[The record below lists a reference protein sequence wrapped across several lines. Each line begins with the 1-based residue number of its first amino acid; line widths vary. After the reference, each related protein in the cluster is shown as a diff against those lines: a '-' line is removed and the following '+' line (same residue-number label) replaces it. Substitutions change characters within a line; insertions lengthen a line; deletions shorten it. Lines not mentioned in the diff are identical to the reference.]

1 MVPARRHAKGR
12 KKLSLTTPFRRGS
25 AAGRDCALEGRGHLN
40 SAGSAR
46 ATNEGDE
53 NMKRLLLTIA
63 AVASVAGPMALA
75 ATDAAA
81 QSRDRGGWDH
91 DRGGNRDGRH
101 DDRRGG
107 DYGRHDG
114 RGDGRYDGRG
124 DGRGDGRWDGGRH
137 NGYYYNN
144 RWSYGP
150 PPAAYY
156 GRPGFRPGYTSWRR
170 GAYLPGYYRDRGY
183 VVNDYYRYNLRAPPR
198 GYYWYRTGNDYVLAA
213 IATGLIFD
221 VIGGR

>member
-1 MVPARRHAKGR
+1 
-12 KKLSLTTPFRRGS
+12 
-25 AAGRDCALEGRGHLN
+25 
-40 SAGSAR
+40 
-46 ATNEGDE
+46 
-53 NMKRLLLTIA
+53 MKRLLLTIA
-63 AVASVAGPMALA
+63 AVASVAGPMALT

-81 QSRDRGGWDH
+81 QDRGRWDHHDRGGRDRDWDRGRGYDRGRDH
-91 DRGGNRDGRH
+91 DRGRWDR

-107 DYGRHDG
+107 WD
-114 RGDGRYDGRG
+114 RGD
-124 DGRGDGRWDGGRH
+124 RWDRGRH

-156 GRPGFRPGYTSWRR
+156 GRPGFRPGYTAWQR
-170 GAYLPGYYRDRGY
+170 GAYLPSYYRGRGY
-183 VVNDYYRYNLRAPPR
+183 VVNDYYRYRLRPPPR

-221 VIGGR
+221 VIANH

>member
-1 MVPARRHAKGR
+1 
-12 KKLSLTTPFRRGS
+12 
-25 AAGRDCALEGRGHLN
+25 
-40 SAGSAR
+40 
-46 ATNEGDE
+46 
-53 NMKRLLLTIA
+53 MKRLLLTIA
-63 AVASVAGPMALA
+63 AVASVACPMALT

-81 QSRDRGGWDH
+81 QHR
-91 DRGGNRDGRH
+91 
-101 DDRRGG
+101 

-114 RGDGRYDGRG
+114 GRG
-124 DGRGDGRWDGGRH
+124 YDRGHRDYGRADRWDGGRH

-156 GRPGFRPGYTSWRR
+156 GRPGFRPGYTAWRR
-170 GAYLPGYYRDRGY
+170 GAYLPSYYRGGGY
-183 VVNDYYRYNLRAPPR
+183 VVNDYYRYHLRPPPR

-221 VIGGR
+221 VIANH

>member
-1 MVPARRHAKGR
+1 
-12 KKLSLTTPFRRGS
+12 
-25 AAGRDCALEGRGHLN
+25 
-40 SAGSAR
+40 
-46 ATNEGDE
+46 
-53 NMKRLLLTIA
+53 MKRLLLTIA
-63 AVASVAGPMALA
+63 AVASVAGPMALT

-81 QSRDRGGWDH
+81 QDRGRWDHNDRDRGDRGGYDRGRDH
-91 DRGGNRDGRH
+91 DRRDYDRDRGR
-101 DDRRGG
+101 G
-107 DYGRHDG
+107 DYGRGDHG
-114 RGDGRYDGRG
+114 RGD
-124 DGRGDGRWDGGRH
+124 RWDNGRH

-170 GAYLPGYYRDRGY
+170 GAYLPSYYRGGGY
-183 VVNDYYRYNLRAPPR
+183 VVNDYYRYSLRQPPR

-221 VIGGR
+221 VIANR